1 MPPPPPVPVVPLA
14 SHAFDSSP
22 RKVIREQA
30 QVDGA
35 FLDEGGPGTDVL
47 NFVVSLAEA
56 ARGTTMRAA
65 ECEAAE
71 AGASPAVRVVLGAL
85 EGLGRL
91 LDAVPPA
98 THSLRY
104 GNPAY
109 RVWHDRCARAVR
121 V

>member
-56 ARGTTMRAA
+56 AHCSARTNATTAA
-65 ECEAAE
+65 TKQASFAATP
-71 AGASPAVRVVLGAL
+71 ASRRRVCLQ
-85 EGLGRL
+85 
-91 LDAVPPA
+91 
-98 THSLRY
+98 
-104 GNPAY
+104 
-109 RVWHDRCARAVR
+109 
-121 V
+121 